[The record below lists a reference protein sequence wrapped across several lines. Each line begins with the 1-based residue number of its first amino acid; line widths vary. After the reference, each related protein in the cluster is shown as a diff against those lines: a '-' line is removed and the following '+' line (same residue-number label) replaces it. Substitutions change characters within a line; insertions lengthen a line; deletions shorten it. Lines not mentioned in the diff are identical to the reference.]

1 MERILESAREK
12 ERATYKGIPT
22 DYQQFFQHILNKPEG
37 TGVIFLKI
45 WFKKP
50 TNYPTRLSFRIK
62 GEMRFT
68 HTIKKKEFYH
78 TKPALQQMLN
88 GLKWKSKGYDK
99 KKILTYKKKI
109 SLVKVNA

>member
-68 HTIKKKEFYH
+68 HTIKKKNF
-78 TKPALQQMLN
+78 TTLN
-88 GLKWKSKGYDK
+88 QPCK
-99 KKILTYKKKI
+99 KCWMVLNEKVKAMTRKKF
-109 SLVKVNA
+109 